1 MIKTFC
7 DRCHNEL
14 TRNVVQ
20 DRLVFRRDG
29 TTFGFSAEV
38 IVSKNDVA
46 NDGDLCLDCLLKM
59 LTTVPKKP
67 RKPRSDKGSHK
78 GQTAEQV
85 ASSIIDKIT
94 PELQELEEGLNS
106 EGLTLI
112 KPAKKRGKR
121 TIPGK
126 PDISTFTIKTPA
138 PSSSNLHYTL
148 SLEGVGVACLT
159 LKEGVKEMLALSGID
174 QQYIEDAPESEGKKL
189 LLEILKEK
197 S

>member
-46 NDGDLCLDCLLKM
+46 NDGALCLDCLLKM

-126 PDISTFTIKTPA
+126 PDISTFSVSVGQGDQPHTLRLGEVA
-138 PSSSNLHYTL
+138 VSSTTL
-148 SLEGVGVACLT
+148 REGVADLLGLC
-159 LKEGVKEMLALSGID
+159 GID
-174 QQYIEDAPESEGKKL
+174 QKYVEETPESEGKRNL
-189 LLEILKEK
+189 LDILKGER
-197 S
+197 